1 MSAVPILEVQGLST
15 VFGGRRRFL
24 ARPVPAVR
32 AVDGVDLAVAQGESL
47 GIVGESGCG
56 KTTLAKTIFGLLR
69 ETEGEIRLEGQAV
82 SGLAPREARRARAVI
97 QYVHQDPGAAL
108 DPWWRVG
115 NTLHETLAIR
125 GVTDLA
131 ERERR
136 IDEILEAV
144 GLGRDILRRYP
155 HELSGGQQR
164 RIGLARIL
172 TLRPHV
178 VILDEPTSGLDLS
191 VQASVLSLLDD
202 LRQRFALTYLFIS
215 HDLSVVRRIC
225 DRAAVMYL
233 GRIVELAAV
242 DALFTDPRHPYTR
255 GLFASAPTLEP
266 RLDDAVPLA
275 GDPPSP
281 RNAPSGC
288 AFRTRCGD
296 AIAACAE
303 VRPPLVPVVHG
314 GLAACPVVN
323 AVLARAAGPSS
334 ATQTAED
341 VRNAG

>member
-1 MSAVPILEVQGLST
+1 MSAAPILDVRGLST
-15 VFGGRRRFL
+15 VFGGNRRFL

-32 AVDGVDLAVAQGESL
+32 AVDGVDLAVAPGESL

-69 ETEGEIRLEGQAV
+69 ETEGEIRLEGREV
-82 SGLAPREARRARAVI
+82 SGLAPRAARRARAVI

-115 NTLHETLAIR
+115 NTLHETMAIR
-125 GVTDLA
+125 GVGDA
-131 ERERR
+131 GERAQR

-242 DALFTDPRHPYTR
+242 DALFADPRHPYTR

-266 RLDDAVPLA
+266 RLDAAVPLA

-288 AFRTRCGD
+288 TFRTRCAD
-296 AIAACAE
+296 AVAACAE
-303 VRPPLVPVVHG
+303 ARPPLIPVAHG

-323 AVLARAAGPSS
+323 TAPSEAAGPSS
-334 ATQTAED
+334 ATQIVKGARHAD
-341 VRNAG
+341 